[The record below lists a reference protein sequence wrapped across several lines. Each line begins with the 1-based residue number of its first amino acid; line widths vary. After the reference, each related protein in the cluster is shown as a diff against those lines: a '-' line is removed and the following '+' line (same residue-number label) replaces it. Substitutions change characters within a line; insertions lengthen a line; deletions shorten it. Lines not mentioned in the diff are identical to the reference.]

1 MRNLVFDMGNVL
13 INYDPEWFVRRLG
26 PLPEGDRALLLKEI
40 FHSPDWPRLDAGE
53 IREADLEAKAASR
66 LPERLHAA
74 TRRLISHWEEP
85 SEPIPGMAELIRE
98 CKARGFRVYLLSNA
112 SLRQREYWPSI
123 PGSECFDGRVVSAE
137 ERCVKPDPRIYRILL
152 ERYGLEAGECL
163 FVDDV
168 PANVEGARAVGME
181 AFLFTG
187 DVPALRRA
195 LLGKQ

>member
-1 MRNLVFDMGNVL
+1 MRNIVFDMGNVL
-13 INYDPEWFVRRLG
+13 INYDPVWFVERLG
-26 PLPEGDRALLLKEI
+26 PLPEGDRALLLREI

-53 IREADLEAKAASR
+53 IREADLEAAALAR

-74 TRRLISHWEEP
+74 ARRLIYRWEEP
-85 SEPIPGMAELIRE
+85 SEPVPGMAEFIRA
-98 CKARGFRVYLLSNA
+98 CKGRGFGIYLLSNA
-112 SLRQREYWPSI
+112 SLRQKDYWPGI

-152 ERYGLEAGECL
+152 ERYGLRAEECL

-168 PANVEGARAVGME
+168 PANVEGARARGME

-187 DVPALRRA
+187 DVGALRRA
-195 LLGKQ
+195 VL